1 MIINGEK
8 VPAFSAT
15 TLSIPASPGDHI
27 DAIIAHSRE
36 YFARPRLEVE
46 AEIRATIEQSE
57 KYKKDLS
64 DSGRQEEPK
73 IVINT
78 REKPVFKPVKSE
90 QKPNKRAASTPQTD
104 FRRQKLSPNKAEGR
118 ESLGLKDLAKLSGMS
133 EKSKKPEKPEAGKN
147 KKPALEKREPKR
159 EKPSTSQSS
168 TPVVPPVEN
177 KKTTAVPAPVKP
189 EVEYQEKSVAKI
201 KPSNKP
207 ISLSTPIKRTDNYAE
222 KDNSVDGFL
231 AIKH

>member
-1 MIINGEK
+1 
-8 VPAFSAT
+8 
-15 TLSIPASPGDHI
+15 
-27 DAIIAHSRE
+27 
-36 YFARPRLEVE
+36 
-46 AEIRATIEQSE
+46 
-57 KYKKDLS
+57 
-64 DSGRQEEPK
+64 
-73 IVINT
+73 
-78 REKPVFKPVKSE
+78 
-90 QKPNKRAASTPQTD
+90 
-104 FRRQKLSPNKAEGR
+104 
-118 ESLGLKDLAKLSGMS
+118 MS